1 MIRFE
6 HVEKRYV
13 TGRAALTNFDLE
25 VGVGE
30 LVFLTG
36 PSGAGKSTALKLVG
50 LLERPTGGRIVVG
63 GIDLAQVERQDV
75 PAYRQRVGM
84 VFQDH
89 RLLLA
94 RTVWDNVA
102 LPLIVAGTPRRELD
116 TRLRAAL
123 DQVGLHG
130 HEQQRALELSGGEQQ
145 RVGIARALVAGPD
158 VLIADEPT
166 GNLDPTLALEIMRLL
181 VAVAQAGVTVLVA
194 SHDVHL
200 IAPLGARRLSLDAGS
215 VVGDAVG

>member
-63 GIDLAQVERQDV
+63 GIDLTQVERQDV

-102 LPLIVAGTPRRELD
+102 LPLIVAGTPRRELKS
-116 TRLRAAL
+116 RLRAAL

-158 VLIADEPT
+158 VLIADC
-166 GNLDPTLALEIMRLL
+166 LL
-181 VAVAQAGVTVLVA
+181 YTSPSPRDGL
-194 SHDVHL
+194 
-200 IAPLGARRLSLDAGS
+200 LSRMPSSA
-215 VVGDAVG
+215 

>member
-63 GIDLAQVERQDV
+63 GIDLTQVERQDV

-94 RTVWDNVA
+94 RTV
-102 LPLIVAGTPRRELD
+102 
-116 TRLRAAL
+116 
-123 DQVGLHG
+123 
-130 HEQQRALELSGGEQQ
+130 
-145 RVGIARALVAGPD
+145 
-158 VLIADEPT
+158 
-166 GNLDPTLALEIMRLL
+166 
-181 VAVAQAGVTVLVA
+181 
-194 SHDVHL
+194 
-200 IAPLGARRLSLDAGS
+200 
-215 VVGDAVG
+215 